1 MAAEMPKSSGP
12 PQVPQPA
19 GEAAVM
25 AKVEGTASTGE
36 QGSFASL
43 SHLRRT
49 HAEMLRRYRSDKAS
63 LGVPEI
69 QAFLQQAQATGNH
82 IAADEARSNA
92 QGILDY
98 WYGVF
103 VMTGKETESSAGP
116 PVLDEYLPS
125 TAPAESPHE
134 EAARNQQALRT
145 VAAAFDSSL
154 PPESSV
160 RLRQLLLRLMRMS
173 DSTST
178 KVDRA
183 QLLLSDPFLADAK
196 SVKLM
201 EQLESKGLV
210 QLETTSTNTSGGK
223 AYVLSDASLLND
235 WPTLK
240 ELADQR
246 RSLRE
251 MASGWEKSGRKEE
264 ALLIND
270 KLLRNGRLL
279 EDAADYV
286 DLNAS
291 EQEFV
296 HRSLRYTSQVR
307 KSKFIVLTLIS
318 IVLAGLSFF
327 LGQKNLQ
334 LQMQQEKLKEEI
346 IKAEAATNKAEAAT
360 KEVQEAKAQS
370 EAEAKAQKK
379 RLEVQL
385 DAANKSAADLR
396 SIIDA
401 GKAASTIISSLK
413 DSPPPGLSEGELQKL
428 QTTLSKAQSS
438 IQLAS
443 STAESS
449 VTTAS
454 LLEDTTGKATVVA
467 QDAVAVPQQPRLVKT
482 LEGHKAL
489 NAVAFALDGR
499 LATAGEDNI
508 VRVWSPSGD
517 RLEPDIQGSSKD
529 GVNCIAFSPDGR
541 LLAIGSN
548 GSTVRIYDFNTRET
562 RAFEGHKDSITSVAF
577 SPDGATLLSA
587 SGDRTVQI
595 WDVGSLKVRQKFG
608 PLPSIP
614 TGAALNAAGTQVVAS
629 LDDPACAAY
638 VWTLGGSAAP
648 VILQTKSLVKGAQ
661 FNLDGTLI
669 VTADVFD
676 NEAVI
681 WDVKTGEAR
690 ARLKH
695 DAHVLKAI
703 FDPTGG
709 RVATASADGA
719 VRLWSVAE
727 GTLIRTLA
735 GHKGEVS
742 HLAFSP
748 SGKVLLSGGADAAAR
763 LWFDGETEARYTL
776 TGHTAYLTAVAFN
789 IDGSQIA
796 TGSHDSTVRLWDLKD
811 ESKPESAVG
820 WSLYGWLDVKA
831 DQPTLRAQ
839 SFAPQTGSRT
849 AIPTKGSVVTS
860 EAFMNIRDSI
870 TAGPDKR
877 WQQGRPVGV
886 LLKGESVEV
895 LDVQA
900 DPKAHPPAV
909 WIKFKRK

>member
-1 MAAEMPKSSGP
+1 MAAEMPKSSAP

-25 AKVEGTASTGE
+25 AEVEGTAPTGE

-154 PPESSV
+154 PPESGV
-160 RLRQLLLRLMRMS
+160 RLRQLLLRLVRMS

-264 ALLIND
+264 ALLP
-270 KLLRNGRLL
+270 NGRLL
-279 EDAADYV
+279 EGAVDYV
-286 DLNAS
+286 DLNTS

-296 HRSLRYTSQVR
+296 TKSQQYASEVR
-307 KSKFIVLTLIS
+307 KGKLILLS
-318 IVLAGLSFF
+318 SACIVLAALSVF
-327 LGQKNLQ
+327 LWMQNGELQK
-334 LQMQQEKLKEEI
+334 KKEELEQQI
-346 IKAEAATNKAEAAT
+346 IKAEAATKKAEAAT

-499 LATAGEDNI
+499 LATADEDNI

-577 SPDGATLLSA
+577 SPDGVTLLSA

-648 VILQTKSLVKGAQ
+648 VILQTKSRVKGAQ

-709 RVATASADGA
+709 RVATASADGT

-742 HLAFSP
+742 LLAFSP
-748 SGKVLLSGGADAAAR
+748 SGKVLLSGGADATAR